1 MNGKKT
7 IKESTQEY
15 ARGIA
20 GGLLFSFPVLY
31 TMEVWW
37 AGYRTQPFGLIIIIF
52 VTFLLLLA
60 YNRYAGMR
68 PGVAW
73 KGVAIDSIE
82 EMGIGLFVSFVMLL
96 MLDEIELSVLSIDET
111 LGKVIVEAMFV
122 SIGVSIG
129 TAQLGESTEEKEKD
143 IAPSLAKERESGI
156 KRRSGKMAVAALALC
171 GSILIGGNVAPTDEV
186 VDIALKA
193 QPHNVLIMVIVS
205 ILLCVLVTYFSDFKG
220 SGRKEMKNL
229 TYHMTFD
236 TCLSYMIALIASA
249 FVLWYFG
256 RFEGLCFENI
266 VAECVVLG
274 VIASLGASAGRLLIK

>member
-52 VTFLLLLA
+52 VTSLLLLA

-73 KGVAIDSIE
+73 KGVAIDSVE

-129 TAQLGESTEEKEKD
+129 TAQLGESTEEEEKD
-143 IAPSLAKERESGI
+143 MAPSLAKERESGI

-193 QPHNVLIMVIVS
+193 QPHNVLIMAIVS